1 MRPKDN
7 NEAGFRN
14 PMDFEPFGAGGGI
27 PDAAAG
33 KMTRIEAENQW
44 LRRFVPSAVR
54 EAIEKDPFTP
64 PLCRLCRQMRDLTVL
79 FVDIAGCT
87 RLCEELP
94 AERVQDLIE
103 EYFSSFIDEVHELG
117 GTINETAGDGLM
129 VLFPGEGPEGHARA
143 AVRAA
148 SLIHSRT
155 MEFEVCHES
164 ECRDLAVHIGV
175 NSGPANLGVMEY
187 RGRREVRATYTA
199 IGPVTNLAAR
209 LTGLAPA
216 RKTYASE
223 ETWRRLNG
231 AFKGCY
237 AGSFEL
243 KNIGRPVKVYD
254 VTADLVPG
262 PGS

>member
-1 MRPKDN
+1 MEHSR
-7 NEAGFRN
+7 
-14 PMDFEPFGAGGGI
+14 FGAAG
-27 PDAAAG
+27 DTLESAAE
-33 KMTRIEAENQW
+33 KMIRLEAENKW
-44 LRRFVPSAVR
+44 LRRFVPSVVR

-64 PLCRLCRQMRDLTVL
+64 PLCRLCRQTRDLTVL
-79 FVDIAGCT
+79 FADMAGCT
-87 RLCEELP
+87 RLCEVLP
-94 AERVQDLIE
+94 PERMQALIE

-129 VLFPGEGPEGHARA
+129 VLFTGEEPEEHALA
-143 AVRAA
+143 AACAA
-148 SLIHSRT
+148 SLIHFRT
-155 MEFEVCHES
+155 REFEVCHEG
-164 ECRDLAVHIGV
+164 ECRDLAVHIGI
-175 NSGPANLGVMEY
+175 NSGTANLGVMEY

-243 KNIGRPVKVYD
+243 KNISRPVKVYD
-254 VTADLVPG
+254 VTTGLVP
-262 PGS
+262 SLSS